1 MCPHPFVP
9 MCVPIYEHVC
19 PCTPNTQ
26 TQDIVLKLGVG
37 GEGGGACGA
46 QGTWRAR
53 GELVTES
60 TVP

>member
-37 GEGGGACGA
+37 GEGAGPVEL
-46 QGTWRAR
+46 REL
-53 GELVTES
+53 GEQEGS
-60 TVP
+60 W